1 LVLSDIKK
9 IAIIGPAHPLRGG
22 IANFNEA
29 LAKALLN
36 NGKEVKLF
44 SFKLQ
49 YPAFLFP
56 GTTQF
61 DNGPAPKD
69 LKIETI
75 LNSVN
80 PFNWFLSAFKIKA
93 FKPDLI
99 IVRFWLPFMG
109 PCLGTV
115 IRIIKLFCKVPVVAI
130 TDNVIPHEKRLGDH
144 LFTKYFVKSCDAF
157 VAMSK
162 SVLTDLSKFTNNEN
176 KIFLPHPLYTIFG
189 EPVDKTKALAKL
201 DLNPDDVNI
210 LFFGFIRKYKGLSLL
225 LKSFAKTAQKHANV
239 KLIVAGEFYE
249 DSEPYLNLIRNL
261 NIEDKVILKTNYI
274 PADDV
279 KNYFSACDLVAQTY
293 LTATQSG
300 VTQIAYFYHTPM
312 LVTNVG
318 GLAEIVPHYKVGYV
332 CEQDEIKIS
341 ECLNDFIENN
351 RYTQFSDN
359 IKLEKHRFEWN
370 YFTDGIFKLIKNIV
384 KD

>member
-1 LVLSDIKK
+1 LSDIKK

-29 LAKALLN
+29 LAKAFLN
-36 NGKEVKLF
+36 DGKEVKLF

-61 DNGPAPKD
+61 DNGAAPHA
-69 LKIETI
+69 LKIETV
-75 LNSVN
+75 LNSIN
-80 PFNWFLSAFKIKA
+80 PINWIISAFRIKA

-99 IVRFWLPFMG
+99 VVRFWLPFMG
-109 PCLGTV
+109 PCLGSV
-115 IRIIKLFCKVPVVAI
+115 VRIIKFFYKVPVIAI
-130 TDNVIPHEKRLGDH
+130 TDNVIPHEKRFGDRI
-144 LFTKYFVKSCDAF
+144 FTQYFVKSCDAF

-162 SVLTDLSKFTNNEN
+162 SVLTDLANFTDNDK

-189 EPVDKTKALAKL
+189 EPISKSQAQSKL
-201 DLNPDDVNI
+201 NLNPDDVNI

-225 LKSFAKTAQKHANV
+225 LKSFAKTTQKHTNA

-249 DSEPYLNLIRNL
+249 DSEPYLKLIKTL
-261 NIEDKVILKTNYI
+261 NIQDKVVLKTNYI
-274 PADDV
+274 PADEV
-279 KNYFSACDLVAQTY
+279 KYYFSACDLVAQTY

-318 GLAEIVPHYKVGYV
+318 GLAEIVPNHKVGYV
-332 CEQDEIKIS
+332 CEQNENEIS
-341 ECLNDFIENN
+341 DCLNDFIENN
-351 RYTQFSDN
+351 RYNQFRDN
-359 IKLEKHRFEWN
+359 IKSEKHRFEWS
-370 YFTDGIFKLIKNIV
+370 YFTGGIYNLVSDIV
-384 KD
+384 KN

>member
-1 LVLSDIKK
+1 MSDIKK

>member
-1 LVLSDIKK
+1 MSDIKK

-80 PFNWFLSAFKIKA
+80 PFNWFLSAFKIKT

-115 IRIIKLFCKVPVVAI
+115 IRIIKLFFKVPVVAI